1 MADFACPEKDKFP
14 VSLCRG
20 TVFPVGPKSERS
32 RSSFEVRQLLL
43 EWGARFGVP
52 CTFLTH
58 NAEVFSASI
67 MHSVYQKYNILH
79 RKTPVYEP
87 QSNSS
92 VERGIK
98 SIEEGLRVELLSGAP
113 IQEAV
118 HAVAGRLNRTTSSP
132 CDPVRTP
139 YEVVFKF
146 CEANPPFSASVSTP
160 RFCSRFKL
168 GTTCPC

>member
-1 MADFACPEKDKFP
+1 MLKYS
-14 VSLCRG
+14 VLRLCTRF
-20 TVFPVGPKSERS
+20 TKSTIFFTGKHPS
-32 RSSFEVRQLLL
+32 
-43 EWGARFGVP
+43 
-52 CTFLTH
+52 T
-58 NAEVFSASI
+58 N
-67 MHSVYQKYNILH
+67 
-79 RKTPVYEP
+79 

-132 CDPVRTP
+132 CEPVRTP

-146 CEANPPFSASVSTP
+146 CEANPPFPLPSVP
-160 RFCSRFKL
+160 RDFVHDLNLGQHVLVKFPNVGKL
-168 GTTCPC
+168 SPQFEDKGLHVSKIVGDNVYQLSDCAYRGAQSSN